1 MTKIIA
7 ITNQKGGV
15 GKTTSAINLGAALV
29 RERRRVLLVDLDP
42 QANATVGCGVD
53 RSSLQTSVYQ
63 VLLRQATAD
72 QAIVRTDSGLDLL
85 PAEPALAGAQAELGG
100 AHGNDNARLRE
111 TLAPVVAYDYILI
124 DCPPALNVL
133 TINALVAARSVL
145 IPVQCEYYA
154 LEGLSGLLETIGR
167 VRQHANAGLMIEGLV
182 RTMYDG
188 RNMLTNEVS
197 DQLNTHFG
205 DKLFSTVIPRNV
217 RLAEAPS
224 YGKPVLDY
232 DENCQG
238 SQSYIALAREMLAH
252 EDRPVMS
259 ATSTVPNSPW
269 SAEQQQ

>member
-145 IPVQCEYYA
+145 IPVQCGYYA

-197 DQLNTHFG
+197 EQLSTHFG

-252 EDRPVMS
+252 EDRPAMS
-259 ATSTVPNSPW
+259 ATSAVLNSPW

>member
-197 DQLNTHFG
+197 EQLSTHFG

-252 EDRPVMS
+252 EDRPAMS
-259 ATSTVPNSPW
+259 ATSAVLNSPW